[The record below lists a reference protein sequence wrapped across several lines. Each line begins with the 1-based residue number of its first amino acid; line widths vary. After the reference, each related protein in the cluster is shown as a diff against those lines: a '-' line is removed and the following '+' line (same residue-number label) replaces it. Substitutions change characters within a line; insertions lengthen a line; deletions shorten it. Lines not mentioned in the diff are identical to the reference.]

1 MRAFSLFF
9 MMSDDDRIY
18 FVMLQNG
25 EAAAISRQMSEMGF
39 NDFHISSALQY
50 R

>member
-1 MRAFSLFF
+1 MQFEIVAP
-9 MMSDDDRIY
+9 SDD
-18 FVMLQNG
+18 MLLPQNA
-25 EAAAISRQMSEMGF
+25 EASAISRQMSESGF

>member
-1 MRAFSLFF
+1 
-9 MMSDDDRIY
+9 
-18 FVMLQNG
+18 MLLPQNG
-25 EAAAISRQMSEMGF
+25 EASAISRQMSESGF